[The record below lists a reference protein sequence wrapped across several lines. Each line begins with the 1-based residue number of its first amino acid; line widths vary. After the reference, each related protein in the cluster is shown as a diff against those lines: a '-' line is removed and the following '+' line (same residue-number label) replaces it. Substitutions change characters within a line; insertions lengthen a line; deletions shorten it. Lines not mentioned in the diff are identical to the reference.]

1 MVSHKREDVGPGPGN
16 HTLPSLLI
24 SPELGRLS
32 PRWQWGVRN
41 RSSGLGKRAD
51 GKAAVAT
58 LCKEGK
64 GLAKAFH
71 YLTVSHMSKSSFQL
85 EAKAYH
91 WPDPSQISPATR
103 QTLRPKIVP
112 VLSRLTPSTG
122 GGRWPR
128 VEAQPSLCPAEHLSG
143 ALLWVGV

>member
-1 MVSHKREDVGPGPGN
+1 MSGQGQETTLCPVCSSHQTWDGCHHVGSGESG
-16 HTLPSLLI
+16 TEAVGLAK
-24 SPELGRLS
+24 G
-32 PRWQWGVRN
+32 QTG
-41 RSSGLGKRAD
+41 SSRA
-51 GKAAVAT
+51 AT

-71 YLTVSHMSKSSFQL
+71 YLPVSHMSKSSFQL

-122 GGRWPR
+122 GGRWPW
-128 VEAQPSLCPAEHLSG
+128 VEAQPSPCPAEHLSG
-143 ALLWVGV
+143 ALLWVSRW